1 MSRNFAVTIPPDL
14 HQGQQ
19 FRATLGERET
29 IISVPPNCHVGDI
42 IHVQMDPNQNSSL
55 SNTNY
60 SIRIPRNI
68 SCIQNFLFNMSGKN
82 IWITCSANTTSRNLI
97 NITMSTEQNI
107 TSIMWPTPIEIPT
120 GFDTIEAPKHL
131 LCPITRCIMQQP
143 AITPYGITYDYHSI
157 NEWLNQK
164 QIDPATN
171 QPLTNKQLYPNRS
184 IYNQIEE
191 FVLHYNNIDL
201 EC

>member
-1 MSRNFAVTIPPDL
+1 MSRNFAVTIPMGL

-42 IHVQMDPNQNSSL
+42 IHVQMDPNQNSPL
-55 SNTNY
+55 LNTNY

-68 SCIQNFLFNMSGKN
+68 SDAQNFLFNMSGKN

-97 NITMSTEQNI
+97 NITMSTEQDNSQI
-107 TSIMWPTPIEIPT
+107 KWPTSIEIPDR
-120 GFDTIEAPKHL
+120 FDTIETPKQL
-131 LCPITRCIMQQP
+131 LCPITECIMQQP
-143 AITPYGITYDYHSI
+143 AITPYGITYDYSAI
-157 NEWLNQK
+157 NEWLRQK

-171 QPLTNKQLYPNRS
+171 QPLTNKELYPNRS
-184 IYNQIEE
+184 IYSLIEE
-191 FVLHYNNIDL
+191 FILVHNNIEL